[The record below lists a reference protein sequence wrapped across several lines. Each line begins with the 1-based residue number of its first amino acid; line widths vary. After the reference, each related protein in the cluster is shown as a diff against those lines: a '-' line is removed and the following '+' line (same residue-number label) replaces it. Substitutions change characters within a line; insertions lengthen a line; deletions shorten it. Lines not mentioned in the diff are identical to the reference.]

1 VANYLTGE
9 TMGQLS
15 LIPVSLKPACD
26 VEAKCGPKLLGVS
39 VNYFFVYF
47 GNVFF
52 DRGWIASWIFLSGVV
67 GISL

>member
-39 VNYFFVYF
+39 VNYFLCISEMF
-47 GNVFF
+47 FF
-52 DRGWIASWIFLSGVV
+52 DRG
-67 GISL
+67 